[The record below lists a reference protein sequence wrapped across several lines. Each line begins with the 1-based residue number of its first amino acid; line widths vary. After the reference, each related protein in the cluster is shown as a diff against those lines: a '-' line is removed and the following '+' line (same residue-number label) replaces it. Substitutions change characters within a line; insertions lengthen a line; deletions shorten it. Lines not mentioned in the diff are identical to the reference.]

1 MMKHPT
7 GKILIS
13 LIVFLFIHNL
23 GHPQDDPPYRL
34 SLEMG
39 GSIEF
44 KVYSLRH
51 YYQGMTYND
60 RTTLRIHCDTLD
72 SGKHTNVWYMG
83 VKAQDASFYSSYP
96 GRTLD
101 LDYVTLEV
109 FDGGG
114 IDAFNSGELTS
125 GEITLNSSNYTA
137 LVEDGDA
144 GNYKVNLT
152 YHLDSVTGQL
162 PGYYNTNFIFKMDT
176 VPFPW

>member
-1 MMKHPT
+1 MKHHT
-7 GKILIS
+7 GKFLIS
-13 LIVFLFIHNL
+13 LIIFLFIHPL
-23 GHPQDDPPYRL
+23 VHAQDGSYQL
-34 SLEMG
+34 TVEAG
-39 GSIEF
+39 GAIEF

-51 YYQGMTYND
+51 YYQGMTYSN
-60 RTTLRIHCDTLD
+60 RTTMRIHCDTL
-72 SGKHTNVWYMG
+72 SGNQHTDVWYLG

-101 LDYVTLEV
+101 LDYVTVEI

-125 GEITLNSSNYTA
+125 GEVTLNGSSYA
-137 LVEDGDA
+137 PLVEGGDA
-144 GNYKVNLT
+144 GNYKIDLT

-162 PGYYNTNFIFKMDT
+162 PGYYNTNFLFKMDT